1 MYSVNYLIHAT
12 IKKGNFRIDEMRT
25 PESPARGAAHI
36 YTPARRTCPALSA
49 RAMRYYAVRRGRQTG
64 IFVSWSVCEPLVNGY
79 PGARYKI
86 FTARE
91 HAEAF
96 VASTSPPRSRSLE
109 SAGAACASGPQ
120 ALSKLATHRQSTAA
134 AVAALPSGSLL
145 LYTDGGCTGNTAVSS
160 RVQPSGWG
168 VVVLEKVADR
178 PDSDQ
183 ELRQL
188 AELHGP
194 VELNRSSPW
203 FLGAEVASNNTGEL
217 SGIAHA
223 LIWLR
228 DEGGHAPAAIIYDS
242 DYAAKITQGIYTA
255 HKNRPL
261 AAACRRLCAAERQ
274 RRSGGITFVH
284 VKGHSNDRW
293 NDRADALVQLGKLGQ
308 RASGLGVL
316 GPSLSPRSLK
326 RDRRETSDAVR
337 GDARIDR
344 HPRSLGPSLSPRSL
358 KRDRR
363 ETSDAVRADAR
374 IDRHP
379 RSNEATSNGMDER

>member
-1 MYSVNYLIHAT
+1 V
-12 IKKGNFRIDEMRT
+12 R
-25 PESPARGAAHI
+25 P
-36 YTPARRTCPALSA
+36 CP
-49 RAMRYYAVRRGRQTG
+49 MRYYAVRRGRQTG
-64 IFVSWSVCEPLVNGY
+64 IFVSWSVCEPLVNGF
-79 PGARYKI
+79 PGARYRS
-86 FTARE
+86 FATRE

-96 VASTSPPRSRSLE
+96 VASASSPLPSRSLE
-109 SAGAACASGPQ
+109 SAGAARASGPSF
-120 ALSKLATHRQSTAA
+120 SKLATHRQSTASA
-134 AVAALPSGSLL
+134 LAVLPRGSLL
-145 LYTDGGCTGNTAVSS
+145 LYTDGGCTGNTAVAS

-178 PDSDQ
+178 SDG

-188 AELHGP
+188 AQLHGP

-228 DEGGHAPAAIIYDS
+228 DEGGQAPAAIVYDS
-242 DYAAKITQGIYTA
+242 DYAAKITQGIYKA

-261 AAACRRLCAAERQ
+261 ATSCRRLCAAERQ
-274 RRSGGITFVH
+274 RRSGGVTFVH

-293 NDRADALVQLGKLGQ
+293 NDKADALVQLGKLGQ

-326 RDRRETSDAVR
+326 RERRETSDA
-337 GDARIDR
+337 
-344 HPRSLGPSLSPRSL
+344 H
-358 KRDRR
+358 
-363 ETSDAVRADAR
+363 RADGRMPGAAKRQAR
-374 IDRHP
+374 TNVDK
-379 RSNEATSNGMDER
+379 G

>member
-1 MYSVNYLIHAT
+1 
-12 IKKGNFRIDEMRT
+12 MRT
-25 PESPARGAAHI
+25 GITRGAAHI

-79 PGARYKI
+79 PGARYKT

-109 SAGAACASGPQ
+109 SAGAACASGP

-326 RDRRETSDAVR
+326 RDRRETSDA
-337 GDARIDR
+337 D
-344 HPRSLGPSLSPRSL
+344 
-358 KRDRR
+358 
-363 ETSDAVRADAR
+363 RADAR